1 MGKRLFYWELAGA
14 LFTAAMGTLLH
25 FVYDWS
31 GGWGAA
37 AAFSAVNESTWEHM
51 KLLFFPMF
59 LFSVVQVC
67 CLGRNYPNFL
77 AARGVSTVTGVALIP
92 VLFYTYT
99 GVLGRHLLWADIAV
113 FYLSVPA
120 SAAGALHLSLAADPG
135 PAGAVGAG
143 VPLRLLHV
151 PSAGAGAMAGPGDAG
166 LWAPQM
172 KAGAPLSR
180 GAPLCFGGFS
190 VPAVDRLS
198 PAGYNTVKSD
208 LGRLKRMET
217 TRQKRAAPF
226 YAAAAV
232 WLAYALVLPLY
243 EPLHYALAAG
253 ASLLAF
259 AAAAALCR
267 GGPVGE
273 EAGKAP
279 PEKAE
284 EPVEKKP
291 ASTGN
296 PELDKMARDGEMAIR
311 EMKRLDEDI
320 ADPGI
325 SADIVRLEQVS
336 ARIFDEVR
344 THPEKLP
351 QIRRFLDYYLPTTL
365 KLLNAYDRMSGTGV
379 SGENIDTTLAKVE
392 GMMRTI
398 VAAFEKQLDSLYG
411 AEALDI
417 STDITVLE
425 NMMAREGLVDSPLK
439 AEPDEKKETDIRL
452 EL

>member
-1 MGKRLFYWELAGA
+1 
-14 LFTAAMGTLLH
+14 
-25 FVYDWS
+25 
-31 GGWGAA
+31 
-37 AAFSAVNESTWEHM
+37 M
-51 KLLFFPMF
+51 K
-59 LFSVVQVC
+59 
-67 CLGRNYPNFL
+67 
-77 AARGVSTVTGVALIP
+77 
-92 VLFYTYT
+92 
-99 GVLGRHLLWADIAV
+99 
-113 FYLSVPA
+113 
-120 SAAGALHLSLAADPG
+120 
-135 PAGAVGAG
+135 
-143 VPLRLLHV
+143 
-151 PSAGAGAMAGPGDAG
+151 
-166 LWAPQM
+166 
-172 KAGAPLSR
+172 
-180 GAPLCFGGFS
+180 
-190 VPAVDRLS
+190 
-198 PAGYNTVKSD
+198 
-208 LGRLKRMET
+208 T
-217 TRQKRAAPF
+217 TRRKSAAPF

-259 AAAAALCR
+259 AAASALCR
-267 GGPVGE
+267 GGPPGGGAGE
-273 EAGKAP
+273 GP
-279 PEKAE
+279 PEKAG
-284 EPVEKKP
+284 EPAEKKP
-291 ASTGN
+291 GSTGN
-296 PELDKMARDGEMAIR
+296 PELDKMVRDGELAIR
-311 EMKRLDEDI
+311 EMKRLDENI

-439 AEPDEKKETDIRL
+439 AETQKKEEDGRDIQL

>member
-1 MGKRLFYWELAGA
+1 
-14 LFTAAMGTLLH
+14 
-25 FVYDWS
+25 
-31 GGWGAA
+31 
-37 AAFSAVNESTWEHM
+37 M
-51 KLLFFPMF
+51 K
-59 LFSVVQVC
+59 
-67 CLGRNYPNFL
+67 
-77 AARGVSTVTGVALIP
+77 
-92 VLFYTYT
+92 
-99 GVLGRHLLWADIAV
+99 
-113 FYLSVPA
+113 
-120 SAAGALHLSLAADPG
+120 
-135 PAGAVGAG
+135 
-143 VPLRLLHV
+143 
-151 PSAGAGAMAGPGDAG
+151 
-166 LWAPQM
+166 
-172 KAGAPLSR
+172 
-180 GAPLCFGGFS
+180 
-190 VPAVDRLS
+190 
-198 PAGYNTVKSD
+198 
-208 LGRLKRMET
+208 T

-284 EPVEKKP
+284 EPIEKKP

-296 PELDKMARDGEMAIR
+296 PELDKMVRDGEMAIR
-311 EMKRLDEDI
+311 EMKRLDENI

-336 ARIFDEVR
+336 AESRRGAHAPGEAA
-344 THPEKLP
+344 

>member
-1 MGKRLFYWELAGA
+1 
-14 LFTAAMGTLLH
+14 
-25 FVYDWS
+25 
-31 GGWGAA
+31 
-37 AAFSAVNESTWEHM
+37 M
-51 KLLFFPMF
+51 K
-59 LFSVVQVC
+59 
-67 CLGRNYPNFL
+67 
-77 AARGVSTVTGVALIP
+77 
-92 VLFYTYT
+92 
-99 GVLGRHLLWADIAV
+99 
-113 FYLSVPA
+113 
-120 SAAGALHLSLAADPG
+120 
-135 PAGAVGAG
+135 
-143 VPLRLLHV
+143 
-151 PSAGAGAMAGPGDAG
+151 
-166 LWAPQM
+166 
-172 KAGAPLSR
+172 
-180 GAPLCFGGFS
+180 
-190 VPAVDRLS
+190 
-198 PAGYNTVKSD
+198 
-208 LGRLKRMET
+208 T

-284 EPVEKKP
+284 EPIEKKP

-296 PELDKMARDGEMAIR
+296 PELDKMVRDGEMAIR
-311 EMKRLDEDI
+311 EMKRLDENI

-351 QIRRFLDYYLPTTL
+351 QIRRFLDYY
-365 KLLNAYDRMSGTGV
+365 RMSGTGV

>member
-1 MGKRLFYWELAGA
+1 
-14 LFTAAMGTLLH
+14 
-25 FVYDWS
+25 
-31 GGWGAA
+31 
-37 AAFSAVNESTWEHM
+37 M
-51 KLLFFPMF
+51 K
-59 LFSVVQVC
+59 
-67 CLGRNYPNFL
+67 
-77 AARGVSTVTGVALIP
+77 
-92 VLFYTYT
+92 
-99 GVLGRHLLWADIAV
+99 
-113 FYLSVPA
+113 
-120 SAAGALHLSLAADPG
+120 
-135 PAGAVGAG
+135 
-143 VPLRLLHV
+143 
-151 PSAGAGAMAGPGDAG
+151 
-166 LWAPQM
+166 
-172 KAGAPLSR
+172 
-180 GAPLCFGGFS
+180 
-190 VPAVDRLS
+190 
-198 PAGYNTVKSD
+198 
-208 LGRLKRMET
+208 T

-259 AAAAALCR
+259 A
-267 GGPVGE
+267 
-273 EAGKAP
+273 GKA

-296 PELDKMARDGEMAIR
+296 PELDKMVRDGEMAIR
-311 EMKRLDEDI
+311 EMKRLDENI